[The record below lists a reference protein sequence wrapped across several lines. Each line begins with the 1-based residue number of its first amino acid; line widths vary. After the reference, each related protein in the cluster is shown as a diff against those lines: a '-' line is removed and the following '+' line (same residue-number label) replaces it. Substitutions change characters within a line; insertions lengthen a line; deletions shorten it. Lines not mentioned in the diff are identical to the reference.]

1 MAFISNVSVTIFRSP
16 LISKSEMP
24 SFGNWVKQTAGKAQR
39 FFGKTAGHVRTGV
52 SFLNNTVLPG
62 AHKAHRAL
70 TNASQELSR
79 DPNLGDKNRE
89 RLKTL
94 SKLADVGLQRLS
106 STTDT
111 INRVHAAV

>member
-1 MAFISNVSVTIFRSP
+1 
-16 LISKSEMP
+16 MP
-24 SFGNWVKQTAGKAQR
+24 SFGNWVKQTAGKANR
-39 FFGKTAGHVRTGV
+39 FMGRTAGHLRTGV
-52 SFLNNTVLPG
+52 SFLNNTILPG

-70 TNASQELSR
+70 TNASAELGK
-79 DPNLGDKNRE
+79 DPHLNDKNRE

-94 SKLADVGLQRLS
+94 SRLADVGLQRLS